1 MEGFVTLD
9 MFLNFAFCV
18 AVVSI
23 LVELIKRKVTKVD
36 TWIIL
41 LLVSLCVMA
50 INFVVKADFTWQ
62 GILTAL
68 INVVV
73 VAISAS
79 GSYEGIKTAFNKI
92 FDAATKKTISKK

>member
-18 AVVSI
+18 TVVAV
-23 LVELIKRKVTKVD
+23 LVQLIKTKLTKVD

-41 LLVSLCVMA
+41 LVISTLVMA

-62 GILTAL
+62 GILTAI
-68 INVVV
+68 INIFV

-79 GSYEGIKTAFNKI
+79 GSYEAVTKVAQAAKSKISNK
-92 FDAATKKTISKK
+92 

>member
-9 MFLNFAFCV
+9 MFTSFAFCV
-18 AVVSI
+18 AVVAV
-23 LVELIKRKVTKVD
+23 LVQLIKTKITKVD

-41 LLVSLCVMA
+41 LVVSTVVMA
-50 INFVVKADFTWQ
+50 INFVVKADFSWQ
-62 GILTAL
+62 GILTAV

-79 GSYEGIKTAFNKI
+79 GSYEGIARSAKAIKE
-92 FDAATKKTISKK
+92 KLGK

>member
-18 AVVSI
+18 TVVTV
-23 LVELIKRKVTKVD
+23 LVQLIKTKLTKID

-41 LLVSLCVMA
+41 LVLSTIVMA

-62 GILTAL
+62 GILTAV
-68 INVVV
+68 INIVV

-79 GSYEGIKTAFNKI
+79 GSYEGVKKIINSVKNKI
-92 FDAATKKTISKK
+92 SNK

>member
-18 AVVSI
+18 AAVTV
-23 LVELIKRKVTKVD
+23 LVQLIKTKITKID

-41 LLVSLCVMA
+41 LVISTVVMA
-50 INFVVKADFTWQ
+50 INFVVKADYTWQ
-62 GILTAL
+62 GILTAI
-68 INVVV
+68 INIVV

-79 GSYEGIKTAFNKI
+79 GSYEGVKKVVDTIKGKI
-92 FDAATKKTISKK
+92 SS

>member
-18 AVVSI
+18 AAVTV
-23 LVELIKRKVTKVD
+23 LVQLIKTKITKID

-41 LLVSLCVMA
+41 LVISTVVMA
-50 INFVVKADFTWQ
+50 INFVVKADYTWQ
-62 GILTAL
+62 GILTAI
-68 INVVV
+68 INIVV

-79 GSYEGIKTAFNKI
+79 GSYEGIRKIVSTVKDRISNK
-92 FDAATKKTISKK
+92 

>member
-18 AVVSI
+18 AAVTV
-23 LVELIKRKVTKVD
+23 LVQLIKKKITKID

-41 LLVSLCVMA
+41 LVISTVVMA
-50 INFVVKADFTWQ
+50 INFVVKADYSWQ
-62 GILTAL
+62 GILTAI
-68 INVVV
+68 INIVV

-79 GSYEGIKTAFNKI
+79 GSYEGVKKVVDTIKGKI
-92 FDAATKKTISKK
+92 SS

>member
-18 AVVSI
+18 AVVAV
-23 LVELIKRKVTKVD
+23 LVQIIKTKITKID

-41 LLVSLCVMA
+41 LIISTLVMA

-62 GILTAL
+62 GILTA
-68 INVVV
+68 VVNIFV

-79 GSYEGIKTAFNKI
+79 GSYEAVAKVAKTAKSKISNK
-92 FDAATKKTISKK
+92 

>member
-18 AVVSI
+18 SVVAV
-23 LVELIKRKVTKVD
+23 LVELIKKKVTKVD

-41 LLVSLCVMA
+41 LLTSLCVMA
-50 INFVVKADFTWQ
+50 IHFVVKADFTWQ
-62 GILTAL
+62 GILTSL
-68 INVVV
+68 VNVVV

-79 GSYEGIKTAFNKI
+79 GSYEGIKTAFNKVTEAI
-92 FDAATKKTISKK
+92 TKKSTSKK

>member
-18 AVVSI
+18 TTVTV
-23 LVELIKRKVTKVD
+23 LVQLIKTKITKID

-41 LLVSLCVMA
+41 LVISTVVMA
-50 INFVVKADFTWQ
+50 INFVVKADYSWQ
-62 GILTAL
+62 GILTAI
-68 INVVV
+68 INIVV

-79 GSYEGIKTAFNKI
+79 GSYEGVKKVVDTIKGKI
-92 FDAATKKTISKK
+92 SS

>member
-18 AVVSI
+18 TVVTV
-23 LVELIKRKVTKVD
+23 LVQLIKTKLTKID

-41 LLVSLCVMA
+41 LVLSTIVMA

-62 GILTAL
+62 GILTAI

-79 GSYEGIKTAFNKI
+79 GSYEGVKKIINGVKNKI
-92 FDAATKKTISKK
+92 SNK

>member
-18 AVVSI
+18 AVVAV
-23 LVELIKRKVTKVD
+23 LVQLIKTKLTKVD

-41 LLVSLCVMA
+41 LVISTLVMA

-62 GILTAL
+62 GILTAI
-68 INVVV
+68 INIVV

-79 GSYEGIKTAFNKI
+79 GSYEAVAKVAQAAKSKISNK
-92 FDAATKKTISKK
+92 

>member
-18 AVVSI
+18 AAVAI
-23 LVELIKRKVTKVD
+23 LVELIKKKVTKID

-41 LLVSLCVMA
+41 LLVSLCVMS

-68 INVVV
+68 VNVVV

-79 GSYEGIKTAFNKI
+79 GSYEGIKTIFNKI
-92 FDAATKKTISKK
+92 MDTATKKTIAKK

>member
-18 AVVSI
+18 AAVTV
-23 LVELIKRKVTKVD
+23 LVQLIKTKITKID

-41 LLVSLCVMA
+41 LVISTVVMA
-50 INFVVKADFTWQ
+50 INFVVKADYTWQ
-62 GILTAL
+62 GILSPI
-68 INVVV
+68 INIVV

-79 GSYEGIKTAFNKI
+79 GSYEGVKKVVDTIKGKI
-92 FDAATKKTISKK
+92 SS

>member
-18 AVVSI
+18 AAVTV
-23 LVELIKRKVTKVD
+23 LVQLIKTKITKID

-41 LLVSLCVMA
+41 LVISTVVMA
-50 INFVVKADFTWQ
+50 INFVVKADYSWQ
-62 GILTAL
+62 GILTAI
-68 INVVV
+68 INIVV

-79 GSYEGIKTAFNKI
+79 GSYEGVKKVVDTIKGKI
-92 FDAATKKTISKK
+92 SS

>member
-18 AVVSI
+18 TAVTV
-23 LVELIKRKVTKVD
+23 LVQLIKTKITKID

-41 LLVSLCVMA
+41 LVISTVVMA
-50 INFVVKADFTWQ
+50 INFVVKADYSWQ
-62 GILTAL
+62 GILTAI
-68 INVVV
+68 INIVV

-79 GSYEGIKTAFNKI
+79 GSYEGVKKVVDTIKGKI
-92 FDAATKKTISKK
+92 SS

>member
-18 AVVSI
+18 AAVAV
-23 LVELIKRKVTKVD
+23 LVELIKKKVTKID

-41 LLVSLCVMA
+41 LVVSLCVMA
-50 INFVVKADFTWQ
+50 INFVVKADYTWQ

-68 INVVV
+68 VNVIV

-79 GSYEGIKTAFNKI
+79 GSYEGIKTIVNNVVGTV
-92 FDAATKKTISKK
+92 TKKTIAKK